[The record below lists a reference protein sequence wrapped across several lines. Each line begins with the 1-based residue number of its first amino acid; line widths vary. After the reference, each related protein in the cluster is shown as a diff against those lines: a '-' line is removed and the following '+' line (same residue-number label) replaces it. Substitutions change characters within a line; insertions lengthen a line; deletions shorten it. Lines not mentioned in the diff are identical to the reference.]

1 MVGMD
6 RQFAPRRSRSV
17 LPAPELAARLAE
29 LRRRQQAQVEL
40 DLRLLRRR

>member
-6 RQFAPRRSRSV
+6 QQLGRRRGRHALTSQ
-17 LPAPELAARLAE
+17 ELEARLAE

-40 DLRLLRRR
+40 DLRLLRHR

>member
-1 MVGMD
+1 MVVMD
-6 RQFAPRRSRSV
+6 QQLVRRRRR
-17 LPAPELAARLAE
+17 PALSEQEVQARLAE

>member
-1 MVGMD
+1 MD
-6 RQFAPRRSRSV
+6 QRQRRRRSRR
-17 LPAPELAARLAE
+17 PFGDRELEERLAE